1 MANAIQNINNME
13 KELERVQNK
22 LEALTNSLKFEQRT
36 LTAPLQKIADDL
48 DSMLDLE
55 YDALLLKQGDY
66 STAINDLT
74 FTDQFLDLIISHLM
88 HIQKN
93 KKVKLT
99 SKQDDDINNIIQHL
113 MHIQGSLMIVLNSF
127 STDNEK

>member
-1 MANAIQNINNME
+1 MSNAIQNINNME
-13 KELERVQNK
+13 KELNSVQNK
-22 LEALTNSLKFEQRT
+22 LASLTNSLKFEQRT
-36 LTAPLQKIADDL
+36 LTAPLQKIVDDL
-48 DSMLDLE
+48 DSMLDLK

-74 FTDQFLDLIISHLM
+74 FTDQFLDLVISHLM

-93 KKVKLT
+93 KKIKLT
-99 SKQDDDINNIIQHL
+99 RKQDDDISNINQHL

>member
-1 MANAIQNINNME
+1 MSNAIQNINNME
-13 KELERVQNK
+13 KELNSVQNK
-22 LEALTNSLKFEQRT
+22 LASLANSLKFEQRT
-36 LTAPLQKIADDL
+36 LTAPLQKIVDDL
-48 DSMLDLE
+48 DSMLDLK

-66 STAINDLT
+66 LTAINDLT
-74 FTDQFLDLIISHLM
+74 FTDQFLDLVISHLM

-99 SKQDDDINNIIQHL
+99 RKQDDDISNINQHL

>member
-36 LTAPLQKIADDL
+36 LSAPLQKITDDL

-74 FTDQFLDLIISHLM
+74 FTDQFLDLVISHLM

-99 SKQDDDINNIIQHL
+99 RKQDDDISNINQHL

>member
-1 MANAIQNINNME
+1 MSNAIQNINNVE
-13 KELERVQNK
+13 KELNSVQNK
-22 LEALTNSLKFEQRT
+22 LASLTNSLKFEQRT
-36 LTAPLQKIADDL
+36 LTAPLQKITDDL

-74 FTDQFLDLIISHLM
+74 FTDQFLDLVISHLM

-99 SKQDDDINNIIQHL
+99 RKQDDDISNINQHL